1 MDSHRPP
8 LSAAPHA
15 PLPPALAGEQHTLGD
30 LGYYVAGRGRP
41 LLLVHSVNAAGSAAD
56 VRPIFDHACRE
67 RTVFALDLP
76 GFGSSQRSERDYTP
90 RLMTDAVLAMLAP
103 IRERC
108 GAQPL
113 DVLGVSLGCE
123 FVARAALEAPEAF
136 GRVALVSPTGFSGR
150 RTLRG
155 PQGSTL
161 AMPWLH
167 RLLSAKL
174 WSDPLYRLLT
184 RPGVVRYFLERTW
197 GSKGIDETLWAYCVA
212 TARQPGA
219 RFAPLAFLAGK
230 LFSADIQRVYEA
242 LPQPV
247 WASHG
252 VLGDFTDYRAMS
264 IVNGKP
270 NWRFSV
276 YPTGAL
282 PFFELPRPFLNDLDA
297 FLAAGSPAAPRPVL
311 EAV

>member
-1 MDSHRPP
+1 MDKHTSPP
-8 LSAAPHA
+8 SAAPHT
-15 PLPPALAGEQHTLGD
+15 PLPPALAGEHRTLGD

-56 VRPIFDHACRE
+56 VRPIFEHAAQG

-76 GFGSSQRSERDYTP
+76 GFGSSERSDRDYTP
-90 RLMTDAVLAMLAP
+90 KLMTDAVLAMLGP

-108 GAQPL
+108 GPGPV

-123 FVARAALEAPEAF
+123 FVARAALEAPQAF
-136 GRVALVSPTGFSGR
+136 GRVALVSPTGFSGT

-155 PQGSTL
+155 PDGSTL
-161 AMPWLH
+161 GKPWLH
-167 RLLSAKL
+167 RLLTAKL

-197 GSKGIDETLWAYCVA
+197 GSKRIDETLWAYCVA

-219 RFAPLAFLAGK
+219 RFAPLAFLAGN
-230 LFSADIQRVYEA
+230 LFSADIQRVYESIA
-242 LPQPV
+242 QPV

-264 IVNGKP
+264 IVAGKP

-276 YPTGAL
+276 YPTGAM
-282 PFFELPRPFLNDLDA
+282 PYFEVPRPFFNELDN
-297 FLAAGSPAAPRPVL
+297 FLAAPTPAAPRPVL
-311 EAV
+311 ETV